1 MLKFVTGLILSA
13 SLTTMVAEQSLH
25 VYGPG
30 GPMDPMKECA
40 NLYEQKTAVKV
51 EVTAGPEKTWIDL
64 AEVNADVIFG
74 GAEYMLTQFDLD
86 HKGFLL
92 PGSRVELYDRAVGI
106 FVRPGNPKHIH
117 DIADLAKPGVHLLDV
132 NGAGQTGLWE
142 DLAGRKG
149 LIPAISSNIT
159 ASVANSAEGVEKWST
174 WPQLDAWINY
184 ESWAKSLTGKAEL
197 VRLPESERLYRG
209 TPAAITSRSASQD
222 QARLFLTFLQSPQA
236 HAIFVKWGWR

>member
-1 MLKFVTGLILSA
+1 MLKFLTGVLLCA
-13 SLTTMVAEQSLH
+13 SIMATAAGQSLH

-30 GPMDPMKECA
+30 GPLAPMKECA
-40 NLYEQKTAVKV
+40 ELYQQKSGVKV
-51 EVTAGPEKTWIDL
+51 EVTAGPEKTWIDS
-64 AEVNADVIFG
+64 AQADADVIFG

-106 FVRPGNPKHIH
+106 LVRPGNPKHIH
-117 DIADLAKPGVHLLDV
+117 DIADLAKSGVHLLDV

-142 DLAGRKG
+142 DLVGRKG
-149 LIPAISSNIT
+149 LIPAVSSNIT
-159 ASVANSAEGVEKWST
+159 VSVANSAEGMESWST
-174 WPQLDAWINY
+174 RPELDAWINY
-184 ESWAKSLTGKAEL
+184 ESWAKRLTGKAEL

-209 TPAAITSRSASQD
+209 TPAAIASRSAFPD
-222 QARLFLTFLQSPQA
+222 QARSFLNFLQSPQA